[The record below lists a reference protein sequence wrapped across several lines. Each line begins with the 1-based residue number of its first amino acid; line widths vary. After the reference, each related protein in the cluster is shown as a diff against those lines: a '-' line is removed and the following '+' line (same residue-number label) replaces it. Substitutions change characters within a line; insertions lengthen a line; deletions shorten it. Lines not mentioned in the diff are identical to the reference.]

1 MIRKDTLNI
10 YISNKLTENIINK
23 PPFDII
29 DKADA
34 IPLSSGFMASALN
47 VIGLKKYQNSFR
59 YMARIFF
66 QRAYAS

>member
-10 YISNKLTENIINK
+10 YISNKLTRNIINK
-23 PPFDII
+23 QPFDII

-34 IPLSSGFMASALN
+34 IPQERRSMASAYN
-47 VIGLKKYQNSFR
+47 HIGTIAGQNSLR